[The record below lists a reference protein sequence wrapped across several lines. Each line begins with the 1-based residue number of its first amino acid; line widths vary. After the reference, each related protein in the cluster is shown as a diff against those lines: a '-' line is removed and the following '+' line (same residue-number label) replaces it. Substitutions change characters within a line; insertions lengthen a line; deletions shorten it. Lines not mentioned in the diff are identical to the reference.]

1 MAHKG
6 GAQHA
11 QGVIDVLSLVARR
24 SHLFTTAL
32 AAAVHRSSARGEDAQ
47 LLRSRLEE
55 AERIRVELIATVTHE
70 FRTPIT
76 GIRGAALT
84 LLKHGDRLDPTTR
97 QRLLYAVLE
106 NQERLFRT
114 LENMLVAAA
123 ATPLDPL
130 AVAEVDAVSTEV
142 AMLAGPARS
151 TKISP
156 AVLVAPGTLARID
169 RQALHLVL
177 ANLVS
182 NAQEHGRPGAV
193 PIIAGGVDAG
203 GVWLTVSNEATGREA
218 EQTARWFEPFTQA
231 TGGATRSREGI
242 GMGLYVVRRLVEAH
256 GGQVRLRSTD
266 GWVSV
271 QVRLANARVQCPM
284 AEPTL

>member
-1 MAHKG
+1 MAPER
-6 GAQHA
+6 APQHA
-11 QGVIDVLSLVARR
+11 QVVIDVLSLVARPG
-24 SHLFTTAL
+24 HLFTAAL
-32 AAAVHRSSARGEDAQ
+32 AAAVTRKSARGEDAR
-47 LLRSRLEE
+47 LLRSRLEA
-55 AERIRVELIATVTHE
+55 AEQIRAELIATVTHE

-84 LLKHGDRLDPTTR
+84 LLKHGDRLDPVAR

-123 ATPLDPL
+123 ATPVDPL

-151 TKISP
+151 AKISP

-169 RQALHLVL
+169 RQALHQVL

-182 NAQEHGRPGAV
+182 NAQEHGLPGAV
-193 PIIAGGVDAG
+193 PIIAGGVDPD
-203 GVWLTVSNEATGREA
+203 GVWLTVSNEATGRALGE
-218 EQTARWFEPFTQA
+218 TARLFEPFTQA
-231 TGGATRSREGI
+231 TGGPTRSREGM
-242 GMGLYVVRRLVEAH
+242 GMGLYIVRRLVEVH
-256 GGQVRLRSTD
+256 GGQVDLRTAD

-271 QVRLANARVQCPM
+271 EVRLPDALAIGGR
-284 AEPTL
+284 